1 MRAALVCL
9 AFGCVSLWG
18 EARFTDPHAFS
29 NAAEMYRTAAVQPFD
44 GTAAALLKTVGAR
57 LKAKLTLED
66 DRVWGSLVKLN
77 PYRKTIEVQ
86 AAIEGWATFYA
97 GEIASLPKKSS
108 AANDPFD
115 RANAAYKAGDFEKAA
130 VDYRKFLL
138 KALSHYD
145 ARNNLAL
152 AELHLGIDVAA
163 EIELLTLRRLNDSYL
178 PAAVNLTVVYERLGL
193 GTKARELADQAATAG
208 KDVPQAVFNAAWYK
222 DVAGSPADA
231 LVLLKPLADG
241 ENVPASVK
249 SYEALLQKVVTGN
262 AMAFWNKGLA
272 GSVGAYRHPAGMF
285 VALAIF
291 LVLSLIIVAIASR
304 KRIGRNRGKKP
315 GFWTFLLL
323 VFVYLRFWGLPDTKW
338 LLAMALYVIV
348 MMTISRAKAS
358 AY

>member
-1 MRAALVCL
+1 MRAAVVCL
-9 AFGCVSLWG
+9 TIGCASLWG
-18 EARFTDPHAFS
+18 EARFTDPHGFS

-44 GTAAALLKTVGAR
+44 DTAAALVKTVGAR

-97 GEIASLPKKSS
+97 GELAPLPKKSH
-108 AANDPFD
+108 AADDVFD
-115 RANAAYKAGDFEKAA
+115 RANAAYKSGDFEKAS

-152 AELHLGIDVAA
+152 AQLRLGIDVAA
-163 EIELLTLRRLNDSYL
+163 EMELLTLRQLNDAYL

-193 GTKARELADQAATAG
+193 GQKARELANQAATAG

-222 DVAGSPADA
+222 DVDGAHAEA
-231 LVLLKPLADG
+231 LALLKPLTEG

-249 SYEALLQKVVTGN
+249 SYKALLDKVITGN
-262 AMAFWNKGLA
+262 ALAFWSKGLA
-272 GSVGAYRHPAGMF
+272 GTAGAYRHPAGMF
-285 VALAIF
+285 LAVVVF
-291 LVLSLIIVAIASR
+291 LMLSLIIIAIAGR
-304 KRIGRNRGKKP
+304 KRTGRSRGKKP
-315 GFWTFLLL
+315 GFWTFLILL
-323 VFVYLRFWGLPDTKW
+323 YVYLEFWGLPNTAW
-338 LLAMALYVIV
+338 LLATALYVIV
-348 MMTISRAKAS
+348 TMKISRAKARG
-358 AY
+358 Y